1 MACLKFK
8 EINTLVGRLSKTV
21 LSGRPSERT
30 MQIFTVPNNRVA
42 RIVKAHNLGLDLWYT
57 IESFDNVIV
66 NQNARTWHDGREYVT
81 NSKYATSTGV
91 YHPTTNPTG
100 YTIATSGVPG
110 DNALTTQDADGN
122 YYAPHFASTDAA
134 GVTTYTQNTTVSGQG
149 NFDDSWLPDAVNPPY
164 SPGTGVYGYVGR
176 GIDLSGTWM
185 EGGDK
190 LWVHDTFDH
199 EGATRVPQHHPAG
212 YLVSLEIFDVQIAG
226 CP

>member
-30 MQIFTVPNNRVA
+30 MQIFTVPSNRIA

-57 IESFDNVIV
+57 IQSFDDVIV

-81 NSKYATSTGV
+81 NSKFATSVGV

-100 YTIATSGVPG
+100 YTVATSGVPG
-110 DNALTTQDADGN
+110 DNALAS
-122 YYAPHFASTDAA
+122 APQFASTDAA
-134 GVTTYTQNTTVSGQG
+134 GVTTYTQNTTVPGQG
-149 NFDDSWLPDAVNPPY
+149 NFDDSWAADGGVG
-164 SPGTGVYGYVGR
+164 SCGTCGVFGYVGR

-212 YLVSLEIFDVQIAG
+212 YLVSLEIFDVQTLG